1 MIRGTNKVQNARV
14 RVISGMGLC
23 GGGGNKTKGG
33 KAFHRMRTFQRMG

>member
-1 MIRGTNKVQNARV
+1 MIRRTDKMQEPRV
-14 RVISGMGLC
+14 GVISGMGLR